1 MDTETYSEQPET
13 EETRIIKHKMA
24 WQYSPPQ

>member
-1 MDTETYSEQPET
+1 MDTELHSEQPET
-13 EETRIIKHKMA
+13 DTFKYTKSKMA

>member
-1 MDTETYSEQPET
+1 MDTEIHSEQPET
-13 EETRIIKHKMA
+13 DTNKYKKSKMA